1 MVKDQIHY
9 ASLEEVS
16 KSIYKKQFA
25 TVITNKNVWKYYNEK
40 CTCNTITHWNL
51 LYALK
56 MWNCLNF
63 IQKRILI
70 IFFFLIKLLFIRISC
85 LFCLIQ
91 FIDSNEGVE
100 KFFNKREHQKRMCKN
115 KGLRHLC
122 ILSIE
127 VSRKLYAKAVCFL
140 IALWLQKE
148 F

>member
-1 MVKDQIHY
+1 MYMQY
-9 ASLEEVS
+9 NYTLE
-16 KSIYKKQFA
+16 FA
-25 TVITNKNVWKYYNEK
+25 ICIKNVELLKLYSKE
-40 CTCNTITHWNL
+40 NTNH
-51 LYALK
+51 
-56 MWNCLNF
+56 
-63 IQKRILI
+63 
-70 IFFFLIKLLFIRISC
+70 FFFLIKLLFIRISC

-115 KGLRHLC
+115 KGWRHLC

-140 IALWLQKE
+140 IVLWLQKE